1 MAKKAAKPA
10 RKAKKVSPIPANYPR
25 LMAYLMIPGA
35 AKAIDFYVKALGA
48 KERARMP
55 GPGGM
60 IGHAELEFGDSVLM
74 LADFFP
80 GQAVASPDA
89 LKGTTFSFMLYVK
102 DVDAAFKQAVDGGAT
117 SVSAP
122 ENKFYGDRMGI
133 LRDPFGHVW
142 NLGTHVE
149 DVSPK
154 EMAKRA
160 AEAMAKMGQPPP
172 QA

>member
-1 MAKKAAKPA
+1 MAKKKASKPA
-10 RKAKKVSPIPANYPR
+10 KKKVSPIPRNYPR

-48 KERARMP
+48 KERMRMP
-55 GPGGM
+55 GPNGT
-60 IGHAELEFGDSVLM
+60 IGHAELAFGDSVLM

-80 GQAVASPDA
+80 GMGVSSPES
-89 LKGTTFSFMLYVK
+89 LKGTTCSFMLYVK
-102 DVDAAFKQAVDGGAT
+102 DVDAAYKQAVDAGAKAVQQPT
-117 SVSAP
+117 D
-122 ENKFYGDRMGI
+122 KFYGDRMGV
-133 LRDPFGHVW
+133 LADPFGHLW
-142 NLGTHVE
+142 TLGTHVE

-160 AEAMAKMGQPPP
+160 AAEMAKMPAPPA

>member
-1 MAKKAAKPA
+1 MAKKKAAKPA
-10 RKAKKVSPIPANYPR
+10 KKKVSPIPGNYPR

-35 AKAIDFYVKALGA
+35 SKAIDFYVQALGA
-48 KERARMP
+48 KERMRMP
-55 GPGGM
+55 GPNGT

-74 LADFFP
+74 IADFFP
-80 GQAVASPDA
+80 GMGVSSPES

-102 DVDAAFKQAVDGGAT
+102 DVDAAYKRAVDAGAKA
-117 SVSAP
+117 VMPPAD
-122 ENKFYGDRMGI
+122 KFYGDRMGI
-133 LRDPFGHVW
+133 LADPFGHLW
-142 NLGTHVE
+142 NLGTHIE

-160 AEAMAKMGQPPP
+160 AVEMAKMGPQPP